1 MRLQEVTLREVE
13 LSPSRVLRVFEHTE
27 LADCAGALRQ
37 LKARAHA
44 VAVTA
49 LLTALLTRCGAGA
62 VVWDAALVLVHYL
75 AKVRALCPALQLAF
89 WEEIGGSGSHS
100 ASSMCAAAGAYCTH
114 YTDMLSDGCSWQAS
128 TACCGANGC
137 WTSAPGPASRGWQQR
152 CSGPPRC
159 F

>member
-1 MRLQEVTLREVE
+1 MLWELCMRLQEVTLREVE

-75 AKVRALCPALQLAF
+75 AKGTRAVSCTAACILGGDWRQWFALGILHVRSCRGVLYAL
-89 WEEIGGSGSHS
+89 H
-100 ASSMCAAAGAYCTH
+100 
-114 YTDMLSDGCSWQAS
+114 
-128 TACCGANGC
+128 
-137 WTSAPGPASRGWQQR
+137 
-152 CSGPPRC
+152 
-159 F
+159 